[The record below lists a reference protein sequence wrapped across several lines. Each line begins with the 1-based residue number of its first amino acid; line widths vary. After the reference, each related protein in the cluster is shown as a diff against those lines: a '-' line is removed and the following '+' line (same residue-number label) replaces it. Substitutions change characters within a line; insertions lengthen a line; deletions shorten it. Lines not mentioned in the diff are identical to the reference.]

1 MRGVHL
7 VILSGNNSLVSDA
20 RPLEQPTGG
29 RETHTHTDM
38 EQALQ
43 KYFIIV
49 EKKEN
54 VAMRIVLAAYWLPRQ
69 PTSCSCSGFM
79 KQLARLMLFFFFFF
93 FFFFY

>member
-1 MRGVHL
+1 MRNSSFRWKERRERERERARWKTTSKTRLVMRGVHL

-54 VAMRIVLAAYWLPRQ
+54 VAMRIVLAAY
-69 PTSCSCSGFM
+69 
-79 KQLARLMLFFFFFF
+79 
-93 FFFFY
+93 